1 MVART
6 GGGAGAGVDQRVR
19 EHLCA
24 PLAEEPRRVERRQ
37 AAAAVARAARPE
49 RLVQRVA
56 HEALQQRPVLLPA
69 ARETRARGPS
79 HRRRRE
85 SAAARA
91 GRNARRR
98 EEQTARRRRLRVRQR
113 GLLLRLRLLRE
124 GQRGIETRRRLRV
137 VPGRSGGRRRIGS
150 GTGSVGVGG
159 RRVARAGVPRVA
171 AEHTRGVFGRKEAR
185 EVEQRDVRPAPLV
198 ERELELRQPAA
209 RAVCGRLARV
219 RHQRLL
225 VHVVGREQLL
235 DLRQVLHI
243 AHVPILMQLTQCSN
257 E

>member
-69 ARETRARGPS
+69 ARETRARSPS
-79 HRRRRE
+79 RRGRRE

-137 VPGRSGGRRRIGS
+137 VPGRSGGRRRVGS
-150 GTGSVGVGG
+150 GRGGG

-171 AEHTRGVFGRKEAR
+171 AEHARGVFGREEAR